1 MSPMRDVS
9 PVGTSRFEA
18 PYEPPRSLTT
28 SATTSPITPSSSTLP
43 FSRRIKQPQPSDSLF
58 SSDTEADTAP
68 TSMGSSSQDQL
79 HSPTSPTSAVT
90 PDEWFARFHSDS
102 DLYALNSDECPDRA
116 TLAAVQDIPIYDAE
130 GNSRTFGS
138 LYHDPSGLAYQRQLI
153 IFVRHFYCGACQ
165 AYLKALTESISMQEY
180 FSIPIPTQI
189 IVIGCGQPDL
199 IPQYKK
205 FSGDC
210 PFPMFAD
217 PSRLLFKKLGMKS
230 TLNIG
235 GSRPEYMRD
244 ISTVAWANGQF
255 VTVKRSLQDPDGITK
270 RDVLRGG
277 QPLQVGGEFLFEEGQ
292 VVWCHRMKNMRGHA
306 EVKVIRR
313 LLELDDD

>member
-9 PVGTSRFEA
+9 PIGTSRFEA
-18 PYEPPRSLTT
+18 PYETT
-28 SATTSPITPSSSTLP
+28 SATTSPTSNTLP
-43 FSRRIKQPQPSDSLF
+43 FSKRIRQPQPSDSLF

-68 TSMGSSSQDQL
+68 TSMISSSSQDQL
-79 HSPTSPTSAVT
+79 DSPTSPISVVT
-90 PDEWFARFHSDS
+90 PEEWFARFHSDS
-102 DLYALNSDECPDRA
+102 DLDALDSDECPDRE
-116 TLAAVQDIPIYDAE
+116 TLAEVQDIPIYDAE

-138 LYHDPSGLAYQRQLI
+138 LYYDPSGLNYQRQLI

-199 IPQYKK
+199 IPQYRK

-217 PSRLLFKKLGMKS
+217 PSRMLFKRLGMKS

-235 GSRPEYMRD
+235 RSRPEYMRN
-244 ISTVAWANGQF
+244 IGTAAWANGQF

-292 VVWCHRMKNMRGHA
+292 IVWCHRMKNMRDHA

-313 LLELDDD
+313 LLELDDG